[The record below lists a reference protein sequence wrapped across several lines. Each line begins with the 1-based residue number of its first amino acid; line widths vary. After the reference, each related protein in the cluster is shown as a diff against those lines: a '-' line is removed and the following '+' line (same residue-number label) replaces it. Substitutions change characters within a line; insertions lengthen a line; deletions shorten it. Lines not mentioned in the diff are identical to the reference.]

1 MATQAFIIETEER
14 VRQMREVIRDIRGTI
29 TTECK
34 TNAPL
39 NRLNQENRDCWGTLA
54 VNLEVVG
61 KQMIELSKTIK
72 AKY

>member
-1 MATQAFIIETEER
+1 MATQAFIIEVEER

-29 TTECK
+29 ATECK
-34 TNAPL
+34 ANAPL